1 MLYYAV
7 KLTVSVLTLV
17 AITEIAK
24 RSTVFAALVA
34 SLPVTSL
41 LAFIWLHCDGAPPNR
56 IAELSFRIFWL
67 VLPSLLLFLLLP
79 LLLKRGLGFWTSLLI
94 SSVLMV
100 LAYTGLMIL
109 LRFSGVRL

>member
-7 KLTVSVLTLV
+7 KLAVSVLVLV
-17 AITEIAK
+17 AVTEIAK

-34 SLPVTSL
+34 SLPLTSL
-41 LAFIWLHCDGAPPNR
+41 LAFIWLHCDGAPPGQ
-56 IAELSFRIFWL
+56 IAELSSRVFWL

-79 LLLKRGLGFWTSLLI
+79 LLLKHGLGFWISLTI
-94 SSVLMV
+94 SSTMTA
-100 LAYTGLMIL
+100 LAYLGLMML